1 MKITDLIKIKKSIKE
16 HQDNLNKIDANQ
28 KAQSKKINTLNNN
41 VDELYSHSSKL
52 YDITTNLTSF
62 IKDKISKTDPR
73 LSDAREAL
81 PHTHEIGQIKDL
93 EKIILKLQNDIQKTE
108 KLIPDVYNKI
118 DLDKKLN
125 ELKKTIPNDLTP
137 VIEKE
142 VKELYKSITNINQRL
157 TNAINIASE
166 QAQIIANIGNKKTE
180 VIEKKEQT
188 IINQQINL
196 SEIQDLYLQIEKLN
210 QKIKDLSNGK
220 IDFKK
225 IEDKLFDKLFKSVK
239 TTQQVTFV
247 TRNGIQNL
255 SQLKDVNIDT
265 PTNGQTLIYNSITEQ
280 WENGSGGGGGGT
292 VNSVVPGENITVD
305 NTDPANPIVASSGQS
320 DPFLTIRGTGILGDE
335 FRYNEYVET
344 VISPTVFLVDKNI
357 YQTFTTDGST
367 NFDFDYTGITLDD
380 FTFKVFV
387 NVRQPARITLP
398 VFNDLW
404 IGNYQY
410 FTSISSADRGA
421 SATIRLKSGR
431 MNITNLCGNWDG
443 N

>member
-1 MKITDLIKIKKSIKE
+1 MGL
-16 HQDNLNKIDANQ
+16 
-28 KAQSKKINTLNNN
+28 KAVSRG
-41 VDELYSHSSKL
+41 SS
-52 YDITTNLTSF
+52 
-62 IKDKISKTDPR
+62 
-73 LSDAREAL
+73 
-81 PHTHEIGQIKDL
+81 
-93 EKIILKLQNDIQKTE
+93 
-108 KLIPDVYNKI
+108 
-118 DLDKKLN
+118 
-125 ELKKTIPNDLTP
+125 
-137 VIEKE
+137 
-142 VKELYKSITNINQRL
+142 
-157 TNAINIASE
+157 
-166 QAQIIANIGNKKTE
+166 
-180 VIEKKEQT
+180 
-188 IINQQINL
+188 
-196 SEIQDLYLQIEKLN
+196 
-210 QKIKDLSNGK
+210 
-220 IDFKK
+220 
-225 IEDKLFDKLFKSVK
+225 
-239 TTQQVTFV
+239 
-247 TRNGIQNL
+247 
-255 SQLKDVNIDT
+255 
-265 PTNGQTLIYNSITEQ
+265 
-280 WENGSGGGGGGT
+280 GGGGGT